1 MNSLFRDFAT
11 NNIVSEI
18 IKKGSNSGYNGN
30 SRLNGNY
37 SSDLEK
43 TEMLPDMV
51 CCSVAVV
58 TAGMV
63 LKLLPLLPV
72 CYRT

>member
-1 MNSLFRDFAT
+1 MNSLFRDLAT

-37 SSDLEK
+37 FNDL
-43 TEMLPDMV
+43 
-51 CCSVAVV
+51 
-58 TAGMV
+58 
-63 LKLLPLLPV
+63 
-72 CYRT
+72 